1 MHSSWQKIIHPE
13 FKQKYFISL
22 SNFLKQE
29 YKQYQVFPPKN
40 QVFSAFNYPL
50 NEVKVVIIGQDPYH
64 GVGRAH
70 GLAFSVNESVKIPPS
85 LQNIFK
91 EISSDCHSVM
101 PTHGNLDRWA
111 KQGVLLLNNTLTVR
125 ANQAGSHRQQGWEIF
140 TNQVIEYL
148 NLNRTHLVYLL
159 WGNDAKSKT
168 KLINQAQ
175 NLILTAAHPSPL
187 SAYHGFFGCHHF
199 SQSNQYLQKYGY
211 SPIIW

>member
-13 FKQKYFISL
+13 FKRKYFISL

-29 YKQYQVFPPKN
+29 YEQHQVFPPKN

-64 GVGRAH
+64 GAGQAH

-91 EISSDCHSVM
+91 EINSDCQSVM
-101 PTHGNLDRWA
+101 PTHGNLSHWA

-140 TNQVIEYL
+140 TNQLIEYL
-148 NLNRTHLVYLL
+148 SLNRTHLVYLL
-159 WGNDAKSKT
+159 WGNDAKSKI
-168 KLINQAQ
+168 KLLNQSQ

-187 SAYHGFFGCHHF
+187 SAYHGFFGCRHF
-199 SQSNQYLQKYGY
+199 SQTNQYLQKHGY
-211 SPIIW
+211 APIVW